1 MSIVYEK
8 DKRKSINIFFLIL
21 VFVKFFGII
30 LLRYHFL
37 NYILLPC
44 LLYFVVKASRLLS
57 TKEKKLYIIYIIF
70 IVISC
75 INSFYI
81 NGQNIFK
88 TFVASF
94 DYLGIL
100 SFFLLAYYNLSFKL
114 SENILLKIAILF
126 VICYLIQYLI
136 YPIVIFSGAL
146 NDLNINASE
155 FRMRMSGSA
164 CSYLLYYYSLNK
176 FLLKKNIKYCALML
190 FSLIPIFIMG
200 FRTLSILTLFFSII
214 MVLNIPMNLKHKIT
228 MIMSV
233 GLLLLLIIN
242 IPIFNSKINEMNDRS
257 ESGQTFLNPDYIRFK
272 EFDYY
277 VNEIFTSPLEIIFG
291 AGVPV
296 FDNSTEYSKA
306 MDEASEKYMFWS
318 DLGLVGLC
326 FLLGI
331 PAICMLILII
341 FRCAIRCKSKEI
353 LYIRYTLLTILI
365 GSILTTA
372 ELYRPGNLV
381 IIGVILYIEYKFNER
396 KILGVV

>member
-57 TKEKKLYIIYIIF
+57 TREKKLYIIYIIF

-164 CSYLLYYYSLNK
+164 CSYLLYYYSLN
-176 FLLKKNIKYCALML
+176 
-190 FSLIPIFIMG
+190 
-200 FRTLSILTLFFSII
+200 
-214 MVLNIPMNLKHKIT
+214 T
-228 MIMSV
+228 MI
-233 GLLLLLIIN
+233 
-242 IPIFNSKINEMNDRS
+242 R
-257 ESGQTFLNPDYIRFK
+257 
-272 EFDYY
+272 
-277 VNEIFTSPLEIIFG
+277 
-291 AGVPV
+291 
-296 FDNSTEYSKA
+296 
-306 MDEASEKYMFWS
+306 
-318 DLGLVGLC
+318 
-326 FLLGI
+326 
-331 PAICMLILII
+331 
-341 FRCAIRCKSKEI
+341 
-353 LYIRYTLLTILI
+353 
-365 GSILTTA
+365 
-372 ELYRPGNLV
+372 
-381 IIGVILYIEYKFNER
+381 
-396 KILGVV
+396 